1 MSDEAPDAGAAG
13 GDAGEMV
20 PRSRLNDKERK
31 YQEGVADWSA
41 QKTLL
46 TAQIETLTAD
56 RDAAVTAR
64 DSVSSQ
70 FETMSTELST
80 MRQKVAF
87 DAAGIRDEN
96 MQNAIV
102 GMFNTTPEDKRGDG
116 GLAGWLAAGAYEN
129 PLVAPHLPART
140 TGDPQDAGNAAPGTA
155 PPQTSVAAPTFNAN
169 ARAAA
174 SPPSKFQGHDLL
186 DYIRKQTAGMSPD
199 DKRQFIAAEKRR
211 HTGS

>member
-1 MSDEAPDAGAAG
+1 MSDEAPVAGAAG
-13 GDAGEMV
+13 DAAPEMV

-31 YQEGVADWSA
+31 YQEAVAEWSA

-70 FETMSTELST
+70 FETMSGELGA
-80 MRQKVAF
+80 MRQKIAF
-87 DAAGIRDEN
+87 DAAGIRAEN
-96 MQNAIV
+96 MQAAIV
-102 GMFNTTPEDKRGDG
+102 GMFNTTPVEERGDG

-129 PLVAPHLPART
+129 PLVAPHLPPRT
-140 TGDPQDAGNAAPGTA
+140 TGDSQDAGPAPATVPA
-155 PPQTSVAAPTFNAN
+155 PTSVAAPTFNAN
-169 ARAAA
+169 ARAPG
-174 SPPSKFQGHDLL
+174 SPPAKYQGHDLL
-186 DYIRKQTAGMSPD
+186 DYIRKQTAGMSPQ
-199 DKRQFIAAEKRR
+199 DKRNFIAAEKRR